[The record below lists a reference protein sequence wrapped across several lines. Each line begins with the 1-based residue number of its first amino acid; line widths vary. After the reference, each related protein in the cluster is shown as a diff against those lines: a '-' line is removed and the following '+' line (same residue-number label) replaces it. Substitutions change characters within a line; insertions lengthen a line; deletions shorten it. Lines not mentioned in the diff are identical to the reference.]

1 MYKELADT
9 IKEMKFRLLNS
20 EGITLTKKQLSM
32 ILRYIN
38 QLEKE
43 ISGTE

>member
-9 IKEMKFRLLNS
+9 IKEMKNRLLHS

-43 ISGTE
+43 ISGT